1 MKKFFTTFCIILG
14 FIFISTASFAANA
27 NENVNS
33 LWAKG
38 NEAYSIGEFNNAIQY
53 YSKIEKQG
61 LVSAALYY
69 NMGNAYY
76 RMKENGKAI
85 LYYERTLKV
94 DPANSDARIN
104 LQFAS
109 AQTLDK
115 IEEVPDF
122 IFITWIKNV
131 RNSLSSNGWAT
142 LALVLLGFTLLF
154 LLGFKFVGRRRAKK
168 ICFIISCCML
178 FFTIVSFLF
187 SVNLAI
193 RANSSDSAIVMNNIG
208 NVKSAPNTTGNSIFV
223 LHQGTKL
230 KILEKAEGWDR
241 IQIKDGR
248 QGWIETEDIE
258 VI

>member
-1 MKKFFTTFCIILG
+1 MLMRD
-14 FIFISTASFAANA
+14 
-27 NENVNS
+27 VNS

-38 NEAYSIGEFNNAIQY
+38 NEAYSMGEFNNAIQC

-76 RMKENGKAI
+76 RLKENGKAI

-104 LQFAS
+104 LQFAG

-122 IFITWIKNV
+122 IFVTWIKNV

-142 LALVLLGFTLLF
+142 LGIGSDWSHFAVFACLSNLLAADAQR
-154 LLGFKFVGRRRAKK
+154 KFISLPPAA
-168 ICFIISCCML
+168 CFSSQL
-178 FFTIVSFLF
+178 VSFLF
-187 SVNLAI
+187 CRQSW
-193 RANSSDSAIVMNNIG
+193 RSAQTAQTQPL
-208 NVKSAPNTTGNSIFV
+208 S
-223 LHQGTKL
+223 
-230 KILEKAEGWDR
+230 
-241 IQIKDGR
+241 
-248 QGWIETEDIE
+248 
-258 VI
+258 

>member
-1 MKKFFTTFCIILG
+1 MRKLFTIFCMLLFATG
-14 FIFISTASFAANA
+14 LFAANA

-33 LWAKG
+33 LWTKG
-38 NEAYSIGEFNNAIQY
+38 NEAYSMGEFNNAIQY

-94 DPANSDARIN
+94 DPANSDAKIN

-122 IFITWIKNV
+122 IFVTWIQTV
-131 RNSLSSNGWAT
+131 RNLFSSNGWAA
-142 LALVLLGFTLLF
+142 LSLVLIGVTLLF
-154 LLGFKFVGRRRAKK
+154 LLVFKFVGGKRAKK
-168 ICFIISCCML
+168 IYFITSCCIF

-187 SVNLAI
+187 SVSLAI
-193 RANSSDSAIVMNNIG
+193 RANSSESAIVMNNIG

-230 KILEKAEGWDR
+230 KILERAEGWDR

-248 QGWIETEDIE
+248 QGWIETNNIE

>member
-1 MKKFFTTFCIILG
+1 MKKIFAIFCIMFWATGL
-14 FIFISTASFAANA
+14 FAAKA
-27 NENVNS
+27 NESAGS

-38 NEAYSIGEFNNAIQY
+38 NEAYSMGEFNNAVQY
-53 YSKIEKQG
+53 YTRIEKQG
-61 LVSAALYY
+61 LASAALYY

-76 RMKENGKAI
+76 RLKENGKAI
-85 LYYERTLKV
+85 LYYERTLKL

-104 LQFAS
+104 LQMAS

-122 IFITWIKNV
+122 IFVTWVKNV
-131 RNSLSSNGWAT
+131 RNSLSSNGWAR
-142 LALVLLGFTLLF
+142 LSLVLLCVTLIF
-154 LLGFKFVGRRRAKK
+154 LLAFKFVGSRRARKVN
-168 ICFIISCCML
+168 FIISCCIL
-178 FFTIVSFLF
+178 FFTIVSLLF
-187 SVNLAI
+187 SVDLAV

-230 KILEKAEGWDR
+230 KILEKAQGWDR

-248 QGWIETEDIE
+248 QGWIEHEDIE